1 MDELMDIEASKSKI
15 LQNLLIIEND
25 IDTLIQN
32 IAQIRTALVD
42 VHTMED
48 AIAFNE
54 KYDIEEGLT
63 YIRV

>member
-1 MDELMDIEASKSKI
+1 MDIEANKSKI
-15 LQNLLIIEND
+15 RQDLLIIEDD
-25 IDTLIQN
+25 IDTLTQN

-54 KYDIEEGLT
+54 KYDIEEGLFF
-63 YIRV
+63 IRICG

>member
-1 MDELMDIEASKSKI
+1 MDIEANKQKV
-15 LQNLLIIEND
+15 LQDLKIIEDD
-25 IDTLIQN
+25 IDTLTKN
-32 IAQIRTALVD
+32 IAKVRAALKD

-63 YIRV
+63 YIRIYG